1 MGDHNGRGIKLSQAA
16 LLFAHESAKHAAFKI
31 QNIVGL
37 LLEDLITH
45 AVELID
51 QDAELISDRLFGSHE
66 IVGDAALDGGDQHAV
81 AEESGMELKYLGWL
95 GAELAASAFAQFINF
110 SAGCGKCSVQP
121 RVLRGHF

>member
-1 MGDHNGRGIKLSQAA
+1 MSDHNGRGIKLRQSA
-16 LLFAHESAKHAAFKI
+16 LLFAHQSAEHAAFKI
-31 QNIVGL
+31 QNVIGL

-45 AVELID
+45 AVELIH

-81 AEESGMELKYLGWL
+81 AEESGMELKDLGWL
-95 GAELAASAFAQFINF
+95 GAELAAGAFAQFIDL

-121 RVLRGHF
+121 RVLRGDF